1 MFKKIQ
7 IRLIS
12 VLIAVFLLVFSVSS
26 AFAAAPLAL
35 HIEVDEVFTQ
45 DSETFTASGQ
55 AVESGLVCG
64 TGAVSESSFVGR
76 GRHGANVLIL
86 FVTKHFT
93 CGDDSGSFDIKM
105 VVLLDNT
112 TSYTTASWHVAGGT
126 GDYEKLVGSGSL
138 VGTPIVLGVSIHD
151 VYDGQIH

>member
-35 HIEVDEVFTQ
+35 HIEVDEVFSQ
-45 DSETFTASGQ
+45 PSETFIATGTAVD
-55 AVESGLVCG
+55 AGLVCG
-64 TGAVSESSFVGR
+64 TGTVTESSVVGR
-76 GRHGANVLIL
+76 GREDAKVLVL
-86 FVTKHFT
+86 FVTKYFT
-93 CGDDSGSFDIKM
+93 CSGGGTFDMNM

-112 TSYTTASWHVAGGT
+112 TRETTASWHIVGGT
-126 GDYEKLVGSGSL
+126 GAYAQLRGSGSL
-138 VGTPIVLGVSIHD
+138 VGTPIVAYVSIHD
-151 VYDGQIH
+151 VYDGQVH